1 MDIQRDSSGE
11 VDRVSVSEVR
21 EKDRGSEMTYD
32 EFLRNKQHSINQY
45 GFDALF
51 MPDFLFDF
59 QKYIIDWNLKTGRSA
74 IFADCGLGK
83 SPMELVWAQNI
94 VQKTN
99 GNVLLLT
106 PLAVGIQ
113 MQKEAEKFGIEA
125 HRSRDGKIRG
135 KITITNYEQLEHF
148 DPNDF
153 KGVICDESSILK
165 NFNGKIK
172 HRINIFMRKVDY
184 RLLATA
190 TAAPNDFIELGTSSE
205 ALGYLGHMDM
215 LNKFFKNDQN
225 NSATNRRGR
234 FTEETKWRLKGHAHQ
249 SFWRWVTSWSR
260 AVRFPS
266 DIGFSNDGYILPE
279 LIENEHKMNV
289 EGRFVDGALFVLP
302 AHGLKEQRDE
312 RRATIQDRCE
322 KAAEI
327 VNSHKDYS
335 VVWCN
340 LNDEGDLLE
349 KIIPDSIQVSG
360 KDSDESKEEKL
371 MAFSQGKE
379 RALVIKPKIGA
390 WGLNWQHCNHMTF
403 FPTHSYEQFYQAV
416 RRCWRFG
423 QKRSVTVDMI
433 YTEGDENVISNL
445 KRKQNQAIEMFNQ
458 LVAEMNNS
466 LSITN
471 IKNYTKKMEV
481 PGWLSKIS

>member
-1 MDIQRDSSGE
+1 MDEYEKFLEKKIHLSGE
-11 VDRVSVSEVR
+11 FGFKPV
-21 EKDRGSEMTYD
+21 
-32 EFLRNKQHSINQY
+32 FL
-45 GFDALF
+45 
-51 MPDFLFDF
+51 PDYLFDF
-59 QKYIIDWNLKTGRSA
+59 QKFLIEWSVKKGRGA

-106 PLAVGIQ
+106 PLAVGAQ
-113 MQKEAEKFGIEA
+113 MKRESDKFQIEAE
-125 HRSRDGKIRG
+125 RSRDGKIHG
-135 KITITNYEQLEHF
+135 KITITNYEQLHHF

-153 KGVICDESSILK
+153 QGVICDESSILK
-165 NFNGKIK
+165 NFNGTYK
-172 HRINIFMRKVDY
+172 HEINIFMRKIKY

-205 ALGYLGHMDM
+205 ALGYLGYMDM

-234 FTEETKWRLKGHAHQ
+234 FTEETKWRLKGHAHEF
-249 SFWRWVTSWSR
+249 FWRWITSWAR

-266 DIGFSNDGYILPE
+266 DLGFNDDGYILPE
-279 LIENEHKMNV
+279 LIEKDFELEC
-289 EGRFVDGALFVLP
+289 EGRYIEGVLPGCALP

-312 RRATIQDRCE
+312 RRATISDRCE
-322 KAAEI
+322 RVAEI
-327 VNSHKDYS
+327 INNHDDFS
-335 VVWCN
+335 VAWCN

-349 KIIPDSIQVSG
+349 KIIKNSVQVSG
-360 KDSDESKEEKL
+360 RDSDESKEEKL
-371 MAFSQGKE
+371 ISFSEGKIKN
-379 RALVIKPKIGA
+379 LIIKPKIGA

-403 FPTHSYEQFYQAV
+403 FPTHSYEQLYQST

-423 QKRSVTVDMI
+423 QKRPVTINMI
-433 YTEGDENVISNL
+433 FTRGDEQMIGNL
-445 KRKQNQAIEMFNQ
+445 KRKQNQAIEMFNH

-466 LSITN
+466 ISIN
-471 IKNYTKKMEV
+471 HVKKFENKMEI
-481 PGWLSKIS
+481 PSWL